1 MTEWTKFQTS
11 TMRENYIRLLRYID
25 AQMDTDEIDRAERRS
40 DTMKSYIRYYLEHL
54 DVEYKYQLQG
64 VIQPWI
70 LKEKI
75 LDVEFGFGDPTCEE
89 DVELIH
95 SIKCDLYN
103 EIYYYTNI
111 CTCDTVDMTK
121 FYQCWH
127 CMVRDCGC
135 KADRTCCGQEPYNGR
150 N

>member
-54 DVEYKYQLQG
+54 DEEYIYELKKIIPL
-64 VIQPWI
+64 WI

-75 LDVEFGFGDPTCEE
+75 LDVVYGFGDPTCET
-89 DVELIH
+89 DVELMDT
-95 SIKCDLYN
+95 IKCDLYN
-103 EIYYYTNI
+103 EIYYRMNI
-111 CTCDTVDMTK
+111 CKCATVDRTEGDECW
-121 FYQCWH
+121 QCR
-127 CMVRDCGC
+127 VRDCGC
-135 KADRTCCGQEPYNGR
+135 KADRTCCGKY
-150 N
+150 